1 MKAEEIE
8 KLKMHRRQGYS
19 YEKICKIINVSK
31 STVAAYCRRHD
42 IRPITHVKESRT
54 TEQRI
59 DENVFCKYCGSEL
72 IQSRKGKP
80 KKFCSEACR
89 RSWWKEHEQALNKK
103 AYYFVTCKNCNKL
116 FESYGNKNRKY
127 CCHECYVL
135 DVFTQKREY
144 VKDIG
149 KIIVEFFNETNSL
162 TSCKRA
168 TVCTSYTGKIL
179 GKKAINKLIDKYSTY
194 IYELQNKGMEEK

>member
-1 MKAEEIE
+1 MY
-8 KLKMHRRQGYS
+8 RRQGYS
-19 YEKICKIINVSK
+19 YEKICKLINVSK

-42 IRPITHVKESRT
+42 IRPIAHAKESRIA
-54 TEQRI
+54 EQEK

-72 IQSRKGKP
+72 IQSKRGKP
-80 KKFCSEACR
+80 KKFCSEPCR
-89 RSWWKEHEQALNKK
+89 RSWWKEHEQALDKK
-103 AYYFVTCKNCNKL
+103 AYYLITCKNCNKL

-135 DVFTQKREY
+135 DVFTQKRESLQ
-144 VKDIG
+144 DIG
-149 KIIVEFFNETNSL
+149 EIISESLNEIISL

-168 TVCTSYTGKIL
+168 DVCTVYTGKIL
-179 GKKAINKLIDKYSTY
+179 SKKVMNKLIDRYSTL